1 MCQNQR
7 ATLKWE
13 ERQQIN
19 PRIALHTGNIVLPVA
34 HQDELNATVVIKHLH
49 KMSLDFIVSGW
60 DSAHWLSAQAQIYFD
75 QN

>member
-1 MCQNQR
+1 M
-7 ATLKWE
+7 
-13 ERQQIN
+13 
-19 PRIALHTGNIVLPVA
+19 LPVA
-34 HQDELNATVVIKHLH
+34 HRDELNATVVIKHLH